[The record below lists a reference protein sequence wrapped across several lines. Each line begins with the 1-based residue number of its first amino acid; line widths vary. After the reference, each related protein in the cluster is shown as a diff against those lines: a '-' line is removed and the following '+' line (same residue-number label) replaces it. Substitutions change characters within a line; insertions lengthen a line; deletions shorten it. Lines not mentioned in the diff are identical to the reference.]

1 MPQSPKVLAMSLRLS
16 FLRTLSWLRTTRV
29 GVRRGWLWLALA
41 ASASTAAASTD
52 DLSALSSQWLEGAL
66 AQAPAQTMPLR
77 MEVQVG
83 RLDPRLNLAPCQK
96 IDPYL
101 PSGSKLWGRTRV
113 GLRCVEGDK
122 PWNVFLPV
130 TIKAFGPAWVLT
142 SNVSAGDVLTHDQV
156 MQSEVDWAESPH
168 AIIALQEDWVG
179 QTAVRNLTAGMAL
192 RQTMVKPPQLFAMG
206 AVVKVL
212 VGGGGFSV
220 TSSGKA
226 LEAGGEGQ
234 TVRVR
239 MDNNRTVMGTVNA
252 RGEVV
257 VAQ

>member
-1 MPQSPKVLAMSLRLS
+1 MLAMSLRLS
-16 FLRTLSWLRTTRV
+16 SLRPLSWLRTTRA
-29 GVRRGWLWLALA
+29 GMRRGWLWLALA
-41 ASASTAAASTD
+41 SSTSTAVASTG

-113 GLRCVEGDK
+113 GLRCVEGEK

-142 SNVSAGDVLTHDQV
+142 SNVNAGDVLTHDQV

-179 QTAVRNLTAGMAL
+179 QTAARNLTAGMAL

>member
-1 MPQSPKVLAMSLRLS
+1 MLAMSSRLS
-16 FLRTLSWLRTTRV
+16 FIRPLSLSPTAWARV
-29 GVRRGWLWLALA
+29 RCGWLSLALTATAAA
-41 ASASTAAASTD
+41 ASASTG

-101 PSGSKLWGRTRV
+101 PSGSKLWGRTRI

-142 SNVSAGDVLTHDQV
+142 SNVSAGDVISHDQV

-168 AIIALQEDWVG
+168 AIIALQEDWAG
-179 QTAVRNLTAGMAL
+179 QTAARNLTAGMAL